1 VFANVFNSVDDWKY
15 LYQIKHN
22 LINIKFKRS
31 YPGYEGTT
39 NNVLKQDILRFTR
52 FTNTI
57 KFTEVDDIIMIMGM
71 FYDTRFD

>member
-1 VFANVFNSVDDWKY
+1 MCSILSTIEKY
-15 LYQIKHN
+15 VYQIKHN

-39 NNVLKQDILRFTR
+39 NNVLKQEILRFTR